1 MSALINLYRKCLEF
15 PLSFLVK
22 NNPIPH
28 CPIEELQLNTKQPI
42 VYVLPY
48 TSQTD
53 FVVFRN
59 NCLNIGLPDPL
70 INNEIAGKS
79 LPRYV
84 FLDEGRQFFKSK
96 GVKKETENIF
106 YNYLESHRT
115 LTELDVQVIPVSV
128 LWGRSPGR
136 EDKGLPNLRLL
147 NGIQKTIAAIWFG
160 RDTFVRF
167 SQAVSMRY
175 MVEHHGADERIS
187 QKLARIAKMHFA
199 RQRISATGPRL
210 PNRQAM
216 FNKLLQLPV
225 VLQAIEDE
233 AKAKKLPRE
242 KARKEAEKILHEIAA
257 DTNHT
262 SLRLADRFLGWLWNK
277 LYQGIQVENA
287 DRVRKLALDGHE
299 IVYVPCH
306 RSHIDYLLLSYV
318 LYHQGLVPP
327 HIAAGINLNF
337 WPAGPLF
344 RSWGAFFIRR
354 TFKGNRLYSTLFRE
368 YLAELF
374 HRGYSVEYFI
384 EGGRSRTG
392 RLLTPKTGMMSM
404 TLQALQ
410 QSQTRPISVVPVY
423 VGYEHVIEVD
433 TYAKELRGAAKEK
446 ENAGLV
452 LRVIKKL
459 RNLGKGFVNFGE
471 PITLGAYLNQH
482 YPEWKEETDE
492 RPTWFNK
499 AVDSVS
505 HQVMI
510 NINKAAAVNAMNL
523 TGTALLSSRQRAL
536 AREQLLEQL
545 GSYQQFLKNVPYSED
560 VILPTETPEE
570 MLEHVLGLDR
580 VGVLVEKDNFGE
592 LVRLERNSAVLMT
605 YYRNNIQHLFVL
617 PSLVASLV
625 LHYEAIQKDLV
636 VEAVSKIYPFLKA
649 ELFLHIPTEEI
660 QGQIELIIAELQR
673 QQLIHCYENMLSIN
687 RSRVRSLQLWASA
700 VREILQRYTITI
712 NILQNHPEIG
722 RAVLEKE
729 SQSVAQRLAVLHG
742 INAPEFFD
750 KAVFSTFINSLKEN
764 GYFNEE
770 GNADVSKLNA
780 LSDIFD
786 RVISAEIQ
794 LTIKGAIDKADEE
807 AFAETEAEKA
817 ENAKKAEENE

>member
-28 CPIEELQLNTKQPI
+28 CPIEELQLNTEQPV

-233 AKAKKLPRE
+233 AKAKNLPRE

-636 VEAVSKIYPFLKA
+636 VDAVSKIYPFLKA
-649 ELFLHIPTEEI
+649 ELFLHIPTEDI
-660 QGQIELIIAELQR
+660 QGQIEKIIAELQR

>member
-28 CPIEELQLNTKQPI
+28 CPIEELQLNTEQPI

-649 ELFLHIPTEEI
+649 ELFLHIPTEDI
-660 QGQIELIIAELQR
+660 QGQIEKIIAELQR